1 MIFSDPADVAGE
13 GQNQETD
20 VYPETMFLPDT
31 GIQRG
36 SLLLFDGDPE
46 TPNMPSLP
54 EGIYRLSKEE
64 IDQENILPKIPC
76 QPLGYRDAKEFMK
89 VCTRNTSRCLYRFFD
104 SKNVAAYNLAFQVFE
119 GFIGNTNLKQQ
130 KISILARAF
139 LENPIFV
146 LFPA

>member
-1 MIFSDPADVAGE
+1 MEHICRYSCAYEFETKIIISGCVGLVIFSDPGDVAGE

-89 VCTRNTSRCLYRFFD
+89 VHITRVLTVSR
-104 SKNVAAYNLAFQVFE
+104 Q
-119 GFIGNTNLKQQ
+119 
-130 KISILARAF
+130 
-139 LENPIFV
+139 PI
-146 LFPA
+146 

>member
-89 VCTRNTSRCLYRFFD
+89 VCTRITTQCLYT
-104 SKNVAAYNLAFQVFE
+104 V
-119 GFIGNTNLKQQ
+119 
-130 KISILARAF
+130 RA
-139 LENPIFV
+139 PS
-146 LFPA
+146 

>member
-89 VCTRNTSRCLYRFFD
+89 VCPRNTTHCLHRFFD
-104 SKNVAAYNLAFQVFE
+104 GKKKLAAFNIAFEAFE
-119 GFIGNTNLKQQ
+119 GFIAT
-130 KISILARAF
+130 
-139 LENPIFV
+139 
-146 LFPA
+146 

>member
-89 VCTRNTSRCLYRFFD
+89 VCTRITTHCLYRFFD
-104 SKNVAAYNLAFQVFE
+104 GKKTTRSQFSVPGLREIQK
-119 GFIGNTNLKQQ
+119 NLKQEFFFN
-130 KISILARAF
+130 SCESFFR
-139 LENPIFV
+139 
-146 LFPA
+146 

>member
-1 MIFSDPADVAGE
+1 MVYIQHKIKILGCVGLVIFSDPGDVAGE

-89 VCTRNTSRCLYRFFD
+89 VHITGTPPITRFSYTVVFHLPRFFL
-104 SKNVAAYNLAFQVFE
+104 S
-119 GFIGNTNLKQQ
+119 
-130 KISILARAF
+130 
-139 LENPIFV
+139 
-146 LFPA
+146 

>member
-1 MIFSDPADVAGE
+1 MYYIWNKRKISGCVGLVIFSDPGDVAGE
-13 GQNQETD
+13 GQNQLTD

-54 EGIYRLSKEE
+54 DGIYRLSKEE

-89 VCTRNTSRCLYRFFD
+89 VHTWNIC
-104 SKNVAAYNLAFQVFE
+104 NLSA
-119 GFIGNTNLKQQ
+119 
-130 KISILARAF
+130 
-139 LENPIFV
+139 IFGS
-146 LFPA
+146 F

>member
-1 MIFSDPADVAGE
+1 MRYIQHNIKISGCVGLVIFSDPGDVAGE

-89 VCTRNTSRCLYRFFD
+89 VHISRVDICNFWEFLGNSYED
-104 SKNVAAYNLAFQVFE
+104 LS
-119 GFIGNTNLKQQ
+119 IGT
-130 KISILARAF
+130 I
-139 LENPIFV
+139 P
-146 LFPA
+146 